1 MSVPKPIKI
10 TIVKLRRDESG
21 QGLGEYALLL
31 ALVALLAVGALQLVG
46 GGITSI
52 LSTAGSGL

>member
-1 MSVPKPIKI
+1 VPKPIKI